1 MDKLQRYQQIIRETL
16 NEQAHPYCHSDDVDT
31 LVICDTEHN
40 HYQLTYIGWED
51 QQRIFNLILHFDI
64 KDGKIWIQHNGTE
77 VSVAQRMVEKD
88 VAKSDIVIG
97 FHSPF
102 KRQFSGYAVA

>member
-1 MDKLQRYQQIIRETL
+1 MDKLQQYRQIVRQL
-16 NEQAHPYCHSDDVDT
+16 LAEQAHPYTYSDDVET
-31 LVICDTEHN
+31 EIICDMEHD
-40 HYQLTYIGWED
+40 HYQLSYVGWED

-77 VSVAQRMVEKD
+77 AAIAQELVQKGVSA
-88 VAKSDIVIG
+88 SDIVLG

-102 KRQFSGYAVA
+102 KRQFSGYAVT